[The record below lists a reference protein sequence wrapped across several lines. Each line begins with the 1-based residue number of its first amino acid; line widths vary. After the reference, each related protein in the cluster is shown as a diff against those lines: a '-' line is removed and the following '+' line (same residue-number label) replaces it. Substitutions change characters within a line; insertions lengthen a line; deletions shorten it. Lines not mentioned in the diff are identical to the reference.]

1 MLLRLLSTFLVIQAL
16 SFGLWQTMQPASAE
30 VQMSAAPETQAIVVD
45 HQAASEKHSFDHLKF
60 AARTKDDDFFLLDP
74 VKRNSLIDVLKKLPN
89 EHLSVLDN
97 LVLDYDPKAHRG
109 LGGKNIIII
118 RAVDMGPVE
127 FTGVMIHEIGHTV
140 DLGYLKEM
148 NKLKP
153 SEFKD
158 GKKAVYEGDPS
169 LDFYKISWENEK
181 IRNKKANNLDFVS
194 GYAMSDPFEDFAES
208 YVYYVLHN
216 KDFRSKTQTSDTL
229 LQKYNFMKY
238 VVFGG
243 KEFETGKLLTEKLNN
258 RPWDITVLSYDLNNF
273 LNS

>member
-30 VQMSAAPETQAIVVD
+30 VQMPAIPEAIVVE
-45 HQAASEKHSFDHLKF
+45 HKAAESTNFDYLKF

-74 VKRNSLIDVLKKLPN
+74 VKRNELIDVLKKLPS
-89 EHLSVLDN
+89 EHTSTLKN

-118 RAVDMGPVE
+118 RAVNMGPSE
-127 FTGVMIHEIGHTV
+127 FIGVLVHEIGHSV
-140 DLGYLKEM
+140 DLGHLSEV
-148 NKLKP
+148 NKSKK
-153 SEFKD
+153 SDFKD
-158 GKKAVYEGDPS
+158 GKKAIYESDPS
-169 LDFYKISWENEK
+169 LDFYKISWENELK
-181 IRNKKANNLDFVS
+181 RNKKATNLDFVS

-216 KDFRSKTQTSDTL
+216 KDFKSKTHTSDAM

-243 KEFETGKLLTEKLNN
+243 REFETGDVLMDKLNN
-258 RPWDITVLSYDLNNF
+258 RPWDITVLSYDLANF
-273 LNS
+273 LTS